1 MMEVD
6 IDDLK
11 NARVVFNVVPL
22 TFGRRD
28 AMIYTG
34 IADKLFRELERSGS
48 IRGRRIGRNGQ
59 IMYLEQELR
68 SVVAQ
73 LFGQAEYGPIEFD

>member
-1 MMEVD
+1 MIEFD

-22 TFGRRD
+22 TFSRRD
-28 AMIYTG
+28 ALIYTG

-48 IRGRRIGRNGQ
+48 IRGKRIGRNGQ
-59 IMYLEQELR
+59 IMYLEQDLR
-68 SVVAQ
+68 SAVSR
-73 LFGQAEYGPIEFD
+73 LFGEWDEGPIEFD

>member
-1 MMEVD
+1 MMELD

-11 NARVVFNVVPL
+11 NARVVFNAVPL
-22 TFGRRD
+22 TFSRRD

-59 IMYLEQELR
+59 FMYLEAELR
-68 SVVAQ
+68 SAVAA
-73 LFGQAEYGPIEFD
+73 LFGDYVDGPIEF